1 MSIHTHA
8 FCTAKLNQAVLLCTA
23 TSRVAL
29 AFRRKQPIK
38 RKIYR
43 TKTGHTALNQRDAN
57 NGRKQIPVRN
67 HILTQPDSNCDQQSD
82 YAIVQASLV
91 VHTSL
96 PSSLRQ
102 WV

>member
-8 FCTAKLNQAVLLCTA
+8 FFTAKLSQAVLLCTA

-57 NGRKQIPVRN
+57 NGWKQIPVRT
-67 HILTQPDSNCDQQSD
+67 HIVSQRDSNCDQRSD
-82 YAIVQASLV
+82 CAIV
-91 VHTSL
+91 
-96 PSSLRQ
+96 
-102 WV
+102 